1 MDGKSQTLSQQIHSN
16 LVAIISLVVAL
27 VGLGYNTWREKVI
40 EENRSIRVASF
51 EVLKNLGELQ
61 LVVDYAHYQKNK
73 QLGNPITGWGRVLLI
88 KDLARVIPE
97 PATQSAE
104 ILYHTWGEE
113 FEKLEDDEKSV
124 ERVTQAITDTRQ
136 AVLHA
141 LSQLK

>member
-1 MDGKSQTLSQQIHSN
+1 MGEKPQTISQQLHSN

-27 VGLGYNTWREKVI
+27 SGLFYNNWREKVI
-40 EENRSIRVASF
+40 EENRSIRIASF

-88 KDLARVIPE
+88 KDLAQVIPDPVTKTTE
-97 PATQSAE
+97 E
-104 ILYHTWGEE
+104 LYRVWGAE
-113 FEKLEDDEKSV
+113 FEKIESDEKSV
-124 ERVTQAITDTRQ
+124 ERVTQAINTTRQ
-136 AVLHA
+136 SVLQA